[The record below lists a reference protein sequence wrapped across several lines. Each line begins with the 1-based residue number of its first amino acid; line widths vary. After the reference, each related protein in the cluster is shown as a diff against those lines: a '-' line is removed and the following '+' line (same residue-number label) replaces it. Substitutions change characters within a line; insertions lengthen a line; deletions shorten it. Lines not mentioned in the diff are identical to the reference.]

1 MNIGPRPNG
10 DPHGSHSGGPHR
22 ETWSSRNPR
31 PGLSPQSTP
40 APSPKRVRRLRDF
53 VALVWLLTAII
64 VVPLNHLIP
73 ASDWLLIHLIV
84 LGALTH
90 SAMVWSEYFAHTL
103 LKTRATPH
111 EERAQDQRIGVL
123 GVGALLVLIGFP
135 ADQWLIVLAGALFVA
150 AAMTWHI
157 AHLLT
162 KFRAALPGRFRI
174 VVRYYVTAAC
184 LLPIGATFGVVL
196 AFGVND
202 DWRGRLM
209 ITHMVFNLL
218 GWIGLTVI
226 GTLLT
231 FWPTMIRARMDPH
244 AEKYARQTYPLFLLG
259 IAIMSAGALSGIQEL
274 SLAGLAVY
282 AVGLVWWGRSL
293 VAPLKQ
299 KGLVEFAPTSV
310 GASMLWSA
318 VGLVWVGYLLATSA
332 SWPEVTDKL
341 PTVAAVFVV
350 GFSLQLLLGA
360 LSYLIPMLVGRG
372 PAMTRA
378 AQGPLNAGA
387 AFRIIVPNMALL
399 VWLLPVPDMVRHA
412 MIALALITF
421 ASFIPALIAAI
432 RAALAAKEKSHERG

>member
-1 MNIGPRPNG
+1 MNIGSSPNDHPR
-10 DPHGSHSGGPHR
+10 GSHGGR
-22 ETWSSRNPR
+22 T
-31 PGLSPQSTP
+31 TA
-40 APSPKRVRRLRDF
+40 APSAKRVRRLRDF
-53 VALVWLLTAII
+53 VALVWLIAALI

-73 ASDWLLIHLIV
+73 ASDWLLIHLIL

-103 LKTRATPH
+103 LKTRATPDD
-111 EERAQDQRIGVL
+111 ERAQDQRIGVL
-123 GVGALLVLIGFP
+123 GVGALLVLVGFP

-150 AAMTWHI
+150 AAMAWHI
-157 AHLLT
+157 AHLLK
-162 KFRAALPGRFRI
+162 KFRAALPGRFR
-174 VVRYYVTAAC
+174 VVIRYYVTAAC
-184 LLPIGATFGVVL
+184 MLPIGATFGAVL

-202 DWRGRLM
+202 EWRGRLM

-244 AEKYARQTYPLFLLG
+244 AEKYARQSYPLFLLG
-259 IAIMSAGALSGIQEL
+259 IAVMSAGALGGTQLL
-274 SLAGLAVY
+274 SLAGLATY
-282 AVGLVWWGRSL
+282 TAGLVWWGRAL
-293 VAPLKQ
+293 IAPLRQ

-310 GASMLWSA
+310 GVSMLWAS

-332 SWPEVTDKL
+332 NWPEVTDKL

-350 GFSLQLLLGA
+350 GFALQLLLGA
-360 LSYLIPMLVGRG
+360 LSYLIPMLIGRG

-378 AQGPLNAGA
+378 AQGPLNAGG
-387 AFRIIVPNMALL
+387 AFRIIVPNVALL
-399 VWLLPVPDMVRHA
+399 VWLAPVPDMVRHA

-421 ASFIPALIAAI
+421 ASFFPVLVAAI
-432 RAALAAKEKSHERG
+432 RAALAAKEKSHERR